1 MMTIDRALT
10 YTFESQWLHSPVVA
24 ECVLPGNGPFGP
36 SSYHRK
42 SIKGIFKCQILQY
55 FIQWC
60 NIWSVN
66 QFVRLCGPNMN
77 EENLA

>member
-24 ECVLPGNGPFGP
+24 ECVLLGNGPFGP

-42 SIKGIFKCQILQY
+42 SIKGIFL
-55 FIQWC
+55 
-60 NIWSVN
+60 N
-66 QFVRLCGPNMN
+66 VRFYNTLFSGVIFDQSI
-77 EENLA
+77 NL